1 MKQDE
6 KLILQIL
13 QSYHDGELDFSKVPA
28 LNELVDQAVNQQF
41 QGYIKGIDRASQEAL
56 ERRLSEIDQQ
66 AQQKLEALD
75 REQLKRDFQLE
86 IQTERD
92 RMTRVREKF
101 LADEYRMNQH
111 DRIQASKNRTFI
123 LANFSLFAVLLLFVV
138 LFMRWILFD
147 GIWKGWGLNLLFKT
161 ILGMYTY
168 HPYLAFFLGIFAVL
182 LISLVLILA
191 FGLAFALTAKLGDQV
206 D

>member
-13 QSYHDGELDFSKVPA
+13 QSYHDGELDFSNVPA
-28 LNELVDQAVNQQF
+28 LNEIVQQEVNAQF
-41 QGYIKGIDRASQEAL
+41 QRYVKGINSASQKEL
-56 ERRLSEIDQQ
+56 DLRLAEIDQQ

-75 REQLKRDFQLE
+75 REQLKRDFQHE

-92 RMTRVREKF
+92 QMTRVREKF

-111 DRIQASKNRTFI
+111 DRLQASKNRTFI

-147 GIWKGWGLNLLFKT
+147 GLWKGWGLNLLFKT
-161 ILGMYTY
+161 ILGLYTH
-168 HPYLAFFLGIFAVL
+168 HPYLAFFLGIFAIL